1 MIGQLISHYRIVEKI
16 GGGGMGVVYKAE
28 DLTLH
33 RFVAMKFLPDALASD
48 AHALARFQREAQAA
62 SALSHPN
69 ICVIYEIG
77 QGSVG
82 EDLLGKDQAG
92 EVQSGEKSISATKAA
107 EKPALSFMVME
118 YLDGLTLKHRI
129 AGRPLDLETVLSLGI
144 EITDALDAAHTQ
156 GIIHRDIKPGNIF
169 VTRRG
174 HAKILDFGLA
184 KVVPLTGFGS
194 GSGSDHT
201 RTASMDDDQL
211 TTPGTALGTIAYMSP
226 EQARG
231 KELDARTDL
240 FSFGAV
246 LYEMTTGALPFR
258 GDTSA
263 VIFNAILEHDPLPA
277 IRLNPDLPLKLE
289 EIINKALE
297 KDRELRYQS
306 AAEIRAD
313 LKRLKRESESRRGV
327 HSGSGSAVASS
338 DSGSGS
344 AAVSAGF
351 RPAAGE
357 VTASV
362 AQVRPSAS
370 SANPV
375 PAAAK
380 RKYPWLFAFAA
391 GLVIAV
397 IAGFFFVRS
406 RTLSKLTE
414 RDSVVLA
421 EFTNTTGDPVFD
433 GTLRQ
438 GLSSQ
443 LEQSPFLN
451 LLSDERIAQ
460 TLTLMSQAKDARL
473 THELAR
479 QVCQRT
485 GSSATIEGSIS
496 NLGNAY
502 VVGLRALNCH
512 NGDLLANEQA
522 TAGSKEEV
530 LKTVSTVAAALRG
543 KLGESLASV
552 QRYDAPAES
561 VTTPSLEAL
570 QAYSLGLRAHVMK
583 SDYAA
588 AIPLLQ
594 RAISLDPN
602 FAMAYAELGTNYSN
616 VGETARAAENTRK
629 AYELRERVSERE
641 KFYIESHYEF
651 FVTGNLEAAR
661 KAYELWAQ
669 TYPRDPTP
677 PGNLNSIY
685 SNLGDYDKGLAAA
698 QQSMK
703 LAPASGISYANLI
716 ISYLLVNRL
725 DEARATADEAKARNL
740 DNPLNHINLY
750 SIDFLQ
756 HDAAGMEREVASLMG
771 KPGLEDAILYNESD
785 TASCSGQFSKARE
798 LTERAADSAKRADE
812 KETAAGY
819 HAEAALREALVGDV
833 TGAKNFAQQQAQAA
847 LALSNGKD
855 VDAVSAIAL
864 ALAGDSSQA
873 TRLAADLAQRFP
885 DDTIVQF
892 NYLPTIRAA
901 GALQSGNPVRAIEA
915 LAPAAP
921 YELGAPAQ
929 SFTFALYP
937 VYLRG
942 LAYLGT
948 HQSSSAAGEF
958 QKILDHYGV
967 VGNEPISSLA
977 HLGLARAYALSGDTT
992 KAKIAYQDFLA
1003 LWKDADPDLPILK
1016 QAQAEYAKLK

>member
-1 MIGQLISHYRIVEKI
+1 MIGQLISHYRIIEKL

-28 DLTLH
+28 DTVLH
-33 RFVAMKFLPDALASD
+33 RFVAMKFLPETLATD
-48 AHALARFQREAQAA
+48 PNALARFQREAQAA

-77 QGSVG
+77 Q
-82 EDLLGKDQAG
+82 DQG
-92 EVQSGEKSISATKAA
+92 V
-107 EKPALSFMVME
+107 SFMVME

-129 AGRPLDLETVLSLGI
+129 AGRPLDTETVLSLGI
-144 EITDALDAAHTQ
+144 EITDALDAAHCQ

-169 VTRRG
+169 ITKRG

-184 KVVPLTGFGS
+184 KVVPITGSSTQFS
-194 GSGSDHT
+194 DDHT
-201 RTASMDDDQL
+201 QSVTMNDEHL
-211 TTPGTALGTIAYMSP
+211 TSPGTALGTIAYMSP

-263 VIFNAILEHDPLPA
+263 VIFNAILEHDPPPA
-277 IRLNPDLPLKLE
+277 IRLNPDLPPKLE
-289 EIINKALE
+289 EVINKALE

-313 LKRLKRESESRRGV
+313 LKRLRRESETRRGV
-327 HSGSGSAVASS
+327 Q
-338 DSGSGS
+338 SGSGS
-344 AAVSAGF
+344 AAAT
-351 RPAAGE
+351 
-357 VTASV
+357 VTDS
-362 AQVRPSAS
+362 S
-370 SANPV
+370 SANTITATGRRTASGAAPT
-375 PAAAK
+375 AAAVAPARSTGRSAIAIPVVSK
-380 RKYPWLFAFAA
+380 KKALRVAA
-391 GLVIAV
+391 AVVLVVAA
-397 IAGFFFVRS
+397 IAGFLSLRS
-406 RTLSKLTE
+406 RSTPHLTE
-414 RDSVVLA
+414 KDSVVLA

-460 TLTLMSQAKDARL
+460 TLTLMSQPKDARL

-479 QVCQRT
+479 QVCQRAA
-485 GSSATIEGSIS
+485 SAADIEGSIS
-496 NLGNAY
+496 SLGNQY
-502 VVGLRALNCH
+502 VVGVKAVNCH
-512 NGDLLANEQA
+512 NGDVLAHEQA
-522 TAGSKEEV
+522 TAGSKEQV
-530 LKTVSTVAAALRG
+530 LKALAEVATKLRE

-552 QRYDAPAES
+552 QKYDTPAEN

-570 QAYSLGLRAHVMK
+570 QAYGLGYQAHVMK
-583 SDYAA
+583 NDSAA

-616 VGETARAAENTRK
+616 AGEIARAAESTRK

-641 KFYIESHYEF
+641 KFYIISHYEF

-661 KAYELWAQ
+661 RSYELWAQ

-685 SNLGDYDKGLAAA
+685 SDLGEYDKALAAA
-698 QQSMK
+698 LQAMK
-703 LAPASGISYANLI
+703 LGPGSGISYANLI

-725 DEARATADEAKARNL
+725 DEARATAEEARTRNL
-740 DNPLNHINLY
+740 DNPLNHINVY

-756 HDAAGMEREVASLMG
+756 HDTAGMEREAASLMG
-771 KPGLEDAILYNESD
+771 KPGLEDAMLYQESD
-785 TASCSGQFSKARE
+785 TAAYAGQFPKARE
-798 LTERAADSAKRADE
+798 LTRRAAESAQRSDE
-812 KETAAGY
+812 KEAAAGY
-819 HAEAALREALVGDV
+819 QAEAALREALVGNLSL
-833 TGAKNFAQQQAQAA
+833 ARQQAQAA

-855 VDAVSAIAL
+855 VSAISAIAL
-864 ALAGDSSQA
+864 ALAGDASRA
-873 TRLAADLAQRFP
+873 AHLAGDLAQRFP

-892 NYLPTIRAA
+892 NYLPAIRAA
-901 GALQSGNPVRAIEA
+901 AALQAGNATRAIEA
-915 LAPAAP
+915 LAPSAP
-921 YELGAPAQ
+921 YELGSPAQ
-929 SFTFALYP
+929 SFSFALYL

-942 LAYLGT
+942 NAYLST
-948 HQSSSAAGEF
+948 HQSASAAGEF

-967 VGNEPISSLA
+967 VGNEPIGALA
-977 HLGLARAYALSGDTT
+977 HLGLARAYALSGDAP
-992 KAKIAYQDFLA
+992 KARITYQDFLA
-1003 LWKDADPDLPILK
+1003 LWQNADPDLPIFN
-1016 QAQAEYAKLK
+1016 QAKTEYAKLK